1 MHGQTLQSIL
11 DNYKELMKLW
21 ERSISVVSET
31 EMKARIRG
39 VQSFIGKFDFLFDCH
54 LENSCCLKQKNL
66 SETIQKLEK
75 SAAEA
80 QSLAK
85 NVFSV
90 LVSDRSD
97 ESFQLFWER
106 IQVSKVDLDVDD
118 AHLSRKRKVPSR
130 IET

>member
-54 LENSCCLKQKNL
+54 LG
-66 SETIQKLEK
+66 KLLLPQTKK
-75 SAAEA
+75 SFRNNP
-80 QSLAK
+80 K
-85 NVFSV
+85 
-90 LVSDRSD
+90 
-97 ESFQLFWER
+97 
-106 IQVSKVDLDVDD
+106 
-118 AHLSRKRKVPSR
+118 
-130 IET
+130 T